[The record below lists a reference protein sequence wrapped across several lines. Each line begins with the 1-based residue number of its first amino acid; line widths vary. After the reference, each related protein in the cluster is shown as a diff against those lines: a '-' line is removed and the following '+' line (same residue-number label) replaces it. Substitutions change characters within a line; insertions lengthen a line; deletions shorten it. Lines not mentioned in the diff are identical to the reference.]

1 MPDQPT
7 PSHRT
12 TAIAGLRALADF
24 LETRPEV
31 PLGSYVSVNVQH
43 SVLDG
48 TDAEKIAEVRRIAEV
63 LGVDAQIWEDGTG
76 IVAPYQVAG
85 RTTFTVHAHL
95 TPAGEQA

>member
-31 PLGSYVSVNVQH
+31 PLGSYVS
-43 SVLDG
+43 
-48 TDAEKIAEVRRIAEV
+48 DAEKIAEVRRIAEV